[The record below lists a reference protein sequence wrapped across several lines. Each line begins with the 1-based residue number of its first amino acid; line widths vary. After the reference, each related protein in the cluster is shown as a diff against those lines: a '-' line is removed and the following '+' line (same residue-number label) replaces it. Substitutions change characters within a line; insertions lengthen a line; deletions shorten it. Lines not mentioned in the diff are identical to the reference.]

1 MEMGLL
7 DWICSSKARQGGIM
21 NKRLIFPAFLL
32 MLAMVQFAVEYS
44 TFIGRMTGLGA
55 AFGLTLWALHRL
67 AQGKEGA

>member
-1 MEMGLL
+1 
-7 DWICSSKARQGGIM
+7 M